1 MNNSF
6 KKFKDSYPEIQY
18 REKSLN
24 KKEEKPASFKA
35 NQHKK
40 KSDKIDLDSKNK
52 IFSKNDYIDL
62 QYWRLE
68 MIDYSAKLI
77 GKEINGKCMEV
88 GSGKGI
94 ATAYLSSKKKVN

>member
-18 REKSLN
+18 WEKSLN

-77 GKEINGKCMEV
+77 GKEI
-88 GSGKGI
+88 SI
-94 ATAYLSSKKKVN
+94 SQKKIFQELTIL